1 MGIGKMIR
9 ETGGR
14 VKVIEIVIDRDKQ
27 AVEVKV
33 SQGRILVPEEAL
45 RDLVPEK
52 AREIISRM
60 DDKVES
66 PEEDMTLS
74 LADELTDILLAL
86 AFIFI

>member
-14 VKVIEIVIDRDKQ
+14 VRVIEIGIDQDKQ

-33 SQGRILVPEEAL
+33 SQGRILAPEEVL

-52 AREIISRM
+52 VREIISRM
-60 DDKVES
+60 DDKVKS
-66 PEEDMTLS
+66 PEEDMALS

>member
-14 VKVIEIVIDRDKQ
+14 VRVIEIGIDQDKQ

-33 SQGRILVPEEAL
+33 SQGRILAPEEVL

-66 PEEDMTLS
+66 PEEDMALS

>member
-14 VKVIEIVIDRDKQ
+14 VRVIEIGIDRDKQ
-27 AVEVKV
+27 TVEVKV
-33 SQGRILVPEEAL
+33 RQGRILAPEEAL

-52 AREIISRM
+52 VREIISRM

-66 PEEDMTLS
+66 PEEDMALS

-86 AFIFI
+86 TFIFI